1 MTELTQY
8 QAQIIINA
16 LHCLL
21 QRDGLNA
28 PAGIDAIAS
37 HFVTLLEQAKEAEGA
52 DPDVNAATVID
63 AASVDTTTE

>member
-28 PAGIDAIAS
+28 PAGVEAIAL
-37 HFVTLLEQAKEAEGA
+37 HFATLLEQAKAAEEA
-52 DPDVNAATVID
+52 DSDVNAATVSD
-63 AASVDTTTE
+63 ASSVDTITE